1 MAPASGAC
9 PGAIAGSSG
18 LVMRSK
24 VTMISRL
31 VQADRI

>member
-1 MAPASGAC
+1 VAPVSGAY
-9 PGAIAGSSG
+9 PGAIVGSSG